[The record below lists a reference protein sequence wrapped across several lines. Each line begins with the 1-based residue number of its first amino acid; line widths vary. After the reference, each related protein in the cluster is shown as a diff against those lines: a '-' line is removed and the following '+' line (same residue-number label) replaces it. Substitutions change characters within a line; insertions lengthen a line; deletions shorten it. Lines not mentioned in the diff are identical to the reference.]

1 MFLGLTVSFNF
12 PHCCVRARIEPG
24 GVLHLAGRA
33 ERRAYGF
40 EREFEALVKEL
51 EQAASG

>member
-1 MFLGLTVSFNF
+1 VSFNF

-24 GVLHLAGRA
+24 GALRLAGRA

-40 EREFEALVKEL
+40 EREFGMLVEEL
-51 EQAASG
+51 KQAVGG